1 MNTKYLL
8 PALIS
13 ILFAAACARQSSPT
27 GGPKD
32 TIPPKLVFTNPK
44 NEQTNFKGT
53 AVELEFN
60 EYINLNAAKEQ
71 IIITPSIGK
80 EYKIT
85 SKKNSVTIDLNTTL
99 DPNTTYTINF
109 REAIQDIT
117 ERNPVRNLKLAFSTG
132 PYVDSLSIQGK
143 VTDLLT
149 TKELKDVTVALQ
161 HYNDTLSI
169 LKYPSFYFT
178 RSDEKGNFKLD
189 YIKPGT
195 YQLYAYTDK
204 NKNLIVDPRNEAYGF
219 IETPIN
225 LQKDTAKIQLKTV
238 KLDTRDLKITSARP
252 YNTYFN
258 IKTNKYLTSHTIT
271 ASAQRDL
278 SYYYGE
284 DQSNIRLYNT
294 FPDKDSLEIRVIAAD
309 SSGSTLDTTLFA
321 KFRKEQNIEKEKFT
335 MSISEASI
343 NARTGT
349 IKVRYSFNKPVNSF
363 NLDSIYFQRDSLHN
377 IFFTANDVAWDTLTN
392 SFSITKSVDKALFL
406 TEEPDPERPSIK
418 QKDTTETIK
427 PVNELLTRKA
437 AFISVEG
444 DSSNALTQKI
454 DIYQPSSLS
463 EIIYEVQT
471 KNPDILVQLLNKEF
485 KVIRQTTNPKGSF
498 NDLPAG
504 DYILRCVI
512 DENQNQRWD
521 PGNYLR
527 KEEPEKV
534 FYAADT
540 KGAIIRP
547 LKANW
552 TSEFDPML
560 ISD

>member
-1 MNTKYLL
+1 MKLKYLL
-8 PALIS
+8 PTLIS
-13 ILFAAACARQSSPT
+13 ILFVAACARQSSPT

-32 TIPPKLVFTNPK
+32 TIPPKLVSTNPK
-44 NEQTNFKGT
+44 NEQTNFSGSF
-53 AVELEFN
+53 VELEFN
-60 EYINLNAAKEQ
+60 EFLNLNAAKEQ

-85 SKKNSVTIDLNTTL
+85 SKKNTVTIDLNTNL

-161 HYNDTLSI
+161 HYHDTLNI
-169 LKYPSFYFT
+169 VDYPSFYFT

-189 YIKPGT
+189 YIKPGL
-195 YQLYAYTDK
+195 YQLYAYIDK

-219 IETPIN
+219 IAKPIN
-225 LQKDTAKIQLKTV
+225 LEKDTTRIQIKTV
-238 KLDTRDLKITSARP
+238 KLDTRALKITSARP

-258 IKTNKYLTSHTIT
+258 IKTNKYLTQHTIT
-271 ASAQRDL
+271 AADKRDL

-294 FPDKDSLEIRVIAAD
+294 FPDKDSLEIRLIAAD
-309 SSGSTLDTTLFA
+309 SSGSRIDTTMFA

-335 MSISEASI
+335 MNVAEASV
-343 NARTGT
+343 NARIGT
-349 IKVRYSFNKPVNSF
+349 IKIRYTFNKPVDSF
-363 NLDSIYFQRDSLHN
+363 NLDSIYIRKDSLN
-377 IFFTANDVAWDTLTN
+377 TIRFSSNDVSWDSLTN
-392 SFSITKSVDKALFL
+392 SFSITKTVDKKLFL
-406 TEEPDPERPSIK
+406 IEEPDTENRSTKP
-418 QKDTTETIK
+418 KDTTQAIK
-427 PVNELLTRKA
+427 PINELLSRKA
-437 AFISVEG
+437 AFLSVEG
-444 DSSNALTQKI
+444 DSSTSLRQKL
-454 DIYQPSSLS
+454 DIAQPSSLS
-463 EIIYEVQT
+463 EIVYEVQT
-471 KNPDILVQLLNKEF
+471 KNPSILVQLLNKEF
-485 KVIRQTTNPKGSF
+485 KVLRQTTNNKGSF

-504 DYILRCVI
+504 DYILRYVI
-512 DENQNQRWD
+512 DNNQNQRWD

-527 KEEPEKV
+527 RQEPEKV
-534 FYAADT
+534 YYAADP

-552 TSEFDPML
+552 TLELDPML